1 MSEELTTT
9 AQKLLGKVQMLLSAI
24 ERRNFPFDLVSETA
38 KHDCMQAMD
47 WADDK
52 LNELF
57 EDWTNREFDG
67 VEPRDQYAEFRHP
80 QHERLA

>member
-1 MSEELTTT
+1 MSEELTIT
-9 AQKLLGKVQMLLSAI
+9 AQKLLGKVQMLLNAI
-24 ERRNFPFDLVSETA
+24 ERRNFPFDLVSEAA

-52 LNELF
+52 LSELF

-67 VEPRDQYAEFRHP
+67 LPPRDQNAEFRHRK
-80 QHERLA
+80 HELV